1 MKKEKILIT
10 TLVTALTFGVISQAG
25 AWMGGMGGPM
35 TGTNRPTI
43 TAEQEKKAREIE
55 LKYQKQLADKESA
68 LRVKAAELETALADG
83 STTVNKANTL
93 RSELYAL
100 EQDYWRLRS
109 QVNQEIGTGYSGPM
123 GWGCSW
129 HDNHPGMY
137 GGYGTMMGPG
147 AMMMGNNGGWCRW

>member
-25 AWMGGMGGPM
+25 AWVMGPMGGGPM
-35 TGTNRPTI
+35 TGTNRPVL

-55 LKYQKQLADKESA
+55 LKYQKQLADKEGA
-68 LRVKAAELETALADG
+68 LRGKVAELETALADG
-83 STTVNKANTL
+83 STTLNKANTL

-129 HDNHPGMY
+129 HDSHPGMY
-137 GGYGTMMGPG
+137 SGYATMMGHG
-147 AMMMGNNGGWCRW
+147 GGWCRW